1 METLKIKNF
10 FPVADADI
18 EIKPLTVFIGESAS
32 GKSVI
37 LKLLSL
43 FRWIHKKVSLREL
56 SKKVGK
62 NDERFRIEK
71 MLRDSGLEDFCVK
84 GSIAEYTTDD
94 FYARIACNGKLQLK
108 TNWLNKKNPFT
119 LEKIAFVPDD
129 RFSIPLLLNN
139 QLRVIT
145 IPFHLEKTFEDFR
158 VAFDAL
164 SAEKK
169 VKIETF
175 NVELLRDKY
184 GIQHR
189 FFIKNQGGA
198 KTQLHN
204 ASSGMK
210 SVSTI
215 EVIAQ
220 HFANDKEYVE
230 SGLNNYVVSLFS
242 KLKEK
247 DPAAFVNKIK
257 KAEFNKP
264 RFSLFIEE
272 PELSLFPDSQKTLL
286 EYLVRLC
293 FNQSE
298 KDIQLAFSTHSPYI
312 LTTLNVFL
320 TAHQI
325 AQGNESQKEQV
336 RKIIPEHLWLDAQQF
351 NAFKVKDGKVEA
363 ILKNNLI
370 CADEIDEASETIEE
384 NLDALLEIPFLK

>member
-1 METLKIKNF
+1 MKEQLKIKKF
-10 FPVADADI
+10 YPIIDADLD
-18 EIKPLTVFIGESAS
+18 IKRLNVFVGESVS

-175 NVELLRDKY
+175 NVKLLREKY

-204 ASSGMK
+204 ASSGYLLLK
-210 SVSTI
+210 SSHNILQTI
-215 EVIAQ
+215 T
-220 HFANDKEYVE
+220 N
-230 SGLNNYVVSLFS
+230 
-242 KLKEK
+242 
-247 DPAAFVNKIK
+247 
-257 KAEFNKP
+257 
-264 RFSLFIEE
+264 
-272 PELSLFPDSQKTLL
+272 T
-286 EYLVRLC
+286 
-293 FNQSE
+293 
-298 KDIQLAFSTHSPYI
+298 
-312 LTTLNVFL
+312 
-320 TAHQI
+320 
-325 AQGNESQKEQV
+325 
-336 RKIIPEHLWLDAQQF
+336 
-351 NAFKVKDGKVEA
+351 
-363 ILKNNLI
+363 
-370 CADEIDEASETIEE
+370 
-384 NLDALLEIPFLK
+384 